1 MANGNLGEA
10 RGEIVISTDKAQQAL
25 RALEQDLARFGSRAT
40 TLNQSLQ
47 GIDRATTQN
56 ARSMQTSANATKS
69 AAQSAAVF
77 ERELQRQAQAEIANA
92 RAAGDYTRALQV
104 ISREEAASVGNKTRL
119 IQLDTQRTRVLQE
132 QARAQQQVGEA
143 TAEGSSIFTRMSGQ
157 LGRLVTALGAVGVA
171 AGVAKV
177 AFDFG
182 KEGAGIER
190 TRDAFDR
197 LAESAGTSGDAML
210 AALQKASGGAI
221 TDLNLQLIALRANEL
236 GVARNADEMGVLLDV
251 ARQQAVKMGTSVESA
266 FSDLVTGLGRG
277 SALILD
283 NLGIMVSVTQ
293 ANETYAESV
302 GKTVAQL
309 TEQEKKQALI
319 NQVLADAQQRNIE
332 SGNSAIQAADGF
344 TRLSTAF
351 SNLTDSA
358 KTATSDG
365 LEPVAGALADIL
377 NLVNEGAPQID
388 DQTRRWGELHQA
400 ISGLPL
406 GDLYDR
412 LLAVGSQSDEL
423 QGQVFAL
430 LDQFQRTGDI
440 DAFRAGIGEL
450 ESGLQ
455 RQADAAEQ
463 AAQKNAALAEEMAR
477 ATDLQNAA
485 AEAAALQAF
494 NQSEANAVLNAAA
507 YAEAQH
513 AESLQED
520 AAQSL
525 LAAARSEELRL
536 TKAALEQ
543 EARNAAA
550 ALLASGDASA
560 IAAARAAASQGPL
573 EGLIATYLRLEQA
586 ARIAAAAQGYAQNV
600 YDDAGNAMPGR
611 ATRSVPRATP
621 IVPRAPSI
629 PRSSGGSVRTR
640 STGSGRASSGGGGAA
655 SVSRAAKE
663 TKTELEQA
671 LEVAEQ
677 QARLLEAIDKITELQ
692 SELDGATAIDLSGIL
707 PQFFQTLAEGARLA
721 AQYAGAYSKEQ
732 NESSKL
738 FLDTAS
744 SAVSAIRDV
753 VELVKDT
760 EGYQGAI
767 PGAFDWLFADLIAL
781 TNKMIDAE
789 RQFED
794 GAVSEAAT
802 FGEKIDG
809 MLGGIGDVVDAVE
822 VSRDYQGAIPGAFD
836 WLFADLL
843 ALTAKMIDA
852 ERQLNDGA
860 VKEAAEL
867 GSQIDD
873 LVGSIGAVVEAVAAS
888 RDYQGLAP
896 ASLDWLAADMILLA
910 QKLIDVARQ
919 IDGEVAGRAAEV
931 SEAIGRMFAPLSDV
945 IDFFQ
950 SLKDYQGVAPQAV
963 QQFGSD
969 LIGAT
974 AYLSIIAQQLDREG
988 VSAAAEL
995 YDKAGVIFD
1004 SLDSAVSV
1012 IDKLADPERKGLTAD
1027 TMEQFK
1033 NEWLLALRY
1042 TQEMATAANPLVTF
1056 SEQLYKAADAAS
1068 RNISGA
1074 FDKLLALDGLGVNFS
1089 ASISA
1094 SGNAAAG
1101 AALPPSATPAPSA
1114 PAPAAGGP
1122 VMFQG
1127 GGGNSGSSG
1136 PAVQIGQVTVSN
1148 AIDQEVFFAELE
1160 RRVVQA
1166 RR

>member
-10 RGEIVISTDKAQQAL
+10 RGEIIISTDKAQQAI

-47 GIDRATTQN
+47 GVDRATTQN

-92 RAAGDYTRALQV
+92 RAAGDYTRALQI
-104 ISREEAASVGNKTRL
+104 ISREEAGSVGNKTRL

-132 QARAQQQVGEA
+132 QARAQQEVGAA
-143 TAEGSSIFTRMSGQ
+143 TAQGSSIFARMTGQ
-157 LGRLVTALGAVGVA
+157 LGGLITTLGTVGLAVGA
-171 AGVAKV
+171 AKV

-182 KEGAGIER
+182 KEGARIDR
-190 TRDAFDR
+190 TREAFDR
-197 LAESAGTSGDAML
+197 LAIAAGTSGDAML
-210 AALQKASGGAI
+210 AALKKVSGGAI
-221 TDLNLQLIALRANEL
+221 SDLNLQLIALRANEL
-236 GVARNADEMGVLLDV
+236 GVARNADEMGVLLDI
-251 ARQQAVKMGTSVESA
+251 ARQQSVKMGTSVEQA

-283 NLGIMVSVTQ
+283 NLGIIVKVGQ
-293 ANETYAESV
+293 ANETYAASI

-319 NQVLADAQQRNIE
+319 SQVLADARTRNQE
-332 SGNSAIQAADGF
+332 LGGSAIQSADGF

-351 SNLTDSA
+351 QNLTESA
-358 KTATSDG
+358 KTATSGG
-365 LEPVAGALADIL
+365 LDPVASGLADII
-377 NLVNEGAPQID
+377 NYANQAAPAID
-388 DQTRRWGELHQA
+388 DQTRRWGELYQA
-400 ISGLPL
+400 IAGLPL
-406 GDLYDR
+406 GDLTDR
-412 LLAVGSQSDEL
+412 LLSVGSQSDQL

-430 LDQFQRTGDI
+430 LGEFQRTGDI
-440 DAFRAGIGEL
+440 DAFRAALGEM
-450 ESGLQ
+450 EQGLQ
-455 RQADAAEQ
+455 RQADAAD
-463 AAQKNAALAEEMAR
+463 AAAR
-477 ATDLQNAA
+477 AAAAYEEQTQRVSEAQQRA
-485 AEAAALQAF
+485 AEAAALQAY
-494 NQSEANAVLNAAA
+494 NQSEATAVTGAAA
-507 YAEAQH
+507 YAENQH
-513 AESLQED
+513 AAALKDQ

-525 LAAARSEELRL
+525 LAAANNEELRVV
-536 TKAALEQ
+536 KANLESQ
-543 EARNAAA
+543 ARAAA
-550 ALLASGDASA
+550 AAILASGDAQS
-560 IAAARAAASQGPL
+560 IAAAQAAAAQGPL
-573 EGLIATYLRLEQA
+573 EALIATYLRLAQA
-586 ARIAAAAQGYAQNV
+586 AAIAAASDARTVSENEARGY
-600 YDDAGNAMPGR
+600 
-611 ATRSVPRATP
+611 
-621 IVPRAPSI
+621 RAPDSAAVI
-629 PRSSGGSVRTR
+629 NARVQAAQQAAAAAARRASAGGGTARSAGGGSGA
-640 STGSGRASSGGGGAA
+640 GSIG
-655 SVSRAAKE
+655 RAAKE

-692 SELDGATAIDLSGIL
+692 AELDGATSIDLSGIL

-721 AQYAGAYSKEQ
+721 AQYAGAYSKDQ

-753 VELVKDT
+753 VALVKETD
-760 EGYQGAI
+760 GYQGAL

-794 GAVSEAAT
+794 GAVSEAAK

-809 MLGGIGDVVDAVE
+809 MLGGIGDVVEAVK

-860 VKEAAEL
+860 VKEAAAL
-867 GSQIDD
+867 GAQIDD
-873 LVGSIGAVVEAVAAS
+873 LLGSIGAVVEAVNVS
-888 RDYQGLAP
+888 RNYQGAIP
-896 ASLDWLAADMILLA
+896 GALDWLAADMILLA
-910 QKLIDVARQ
+910 NKLIDVARQ
-919 IDGEVAGRAAEV
+919 IDAEVAGRAADV
-931 SEAIGRMFAPLSDV
+931 SEAIGRMFAPLRDV
-945 IDFFQ
+945 IDFFTA
-950 SLKDYQGVAPQAV
+950 LKDYQGVASQAV

-974 AYLSIIAQQLDREG
+974 AYLSIISQQLDREG
-988 VSAAAEL
+988 VSAAADL
-995 YDKAGVIFD
+995 YQKAGVIFE
-1004 SLDSAVSV
+1004 SLDSAVTV

-1027 TMEQFK
+1027 TMESFK

-1056 SEQLYKAADAAS
+1056 SQQLYDAADQAS

-1074 FDKLLALDGLGVNFS
+1074 FDKLLALNGMSINLS

-1094 SGNAAAG
+1094 GGNAAAG
-1101 AALPPSATPAPSA
+1101 AAGMPASAMPASATPAPASG
-1114 PAPAAGGP
+1114 PIVFQGLSGGGAGGW
-1122 VMFQG
+1122 
-1127 GGGNSGSSG
+1127 SG
-1136 PAVQIGQVTVSN
+1136 PAVQIGQVTISN
-1148 AIDQEVFFAELE
+1148 AIDQELFFAEME
-1160 RRVVQA
+1160 RRVVRA
-1166 RR
+1166 RG